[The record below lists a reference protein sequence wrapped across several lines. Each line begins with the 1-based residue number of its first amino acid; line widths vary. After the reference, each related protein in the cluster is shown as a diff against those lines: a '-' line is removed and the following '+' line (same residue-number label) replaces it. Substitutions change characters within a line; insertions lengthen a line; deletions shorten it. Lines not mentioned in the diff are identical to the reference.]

1 MIRDLEPG
9 TVTLVGGGPGDP
21 GLITVQGLHAIRQA
35 DVVVYDRLAPL
46 ECLAEARPEAE
57 LIEVGKIPRGPQT
70 RQERISEIMIQHAW
84 AGRAVVRL
92 KGGDSFVF
100 GRGGEEWQACA
111 AAGVPVHVVPGVTSA
126 VAVPEL
132 AGIPVTHRSLT
143 QGFTVVSGHVPPGD
157 PVSYTHLD
165 VYKSQHPGRVAT
177 PEDVVDAPA
186 DPRSR
191 PLVLVHTGEGKGKT
205 TAAMGLALRG
215 WAQGW
220 SIGVVQFIKSGK
232 WPMGERAALLALGRL
247 HEQTGQG
254 GPVHWYQAGAGWTWS
269 RPSTG
274 DRMADAATLAADGWA
289 RAAQLL
295 AEETHDL
302 LILDELTYPCL
313 LYTSGA

>member
-1 MIRDLEPG
+1 MVEEVVGQARSGAEG
-9 TVTLVGGGPGDP
+9 AQAGGAGGGVE
-21 GLITVQGLHAIRQA
+21 T
-35 DVVVYDRLAPL
+35 
-46 ECLAEARPEAE
+46 
-57 LIEVGKIPRGPQT
+57 
-70 RQERISEIMIQHAW
+70 
-84 AGRAVVRL
+84 
-92 KGGDSFVF
+92 
-100 GRGGEEWQACA
+100 
-111 AAGVPVHVVPGVTSA
+111 
-126 VAVPEL
+126 
-132 AGIPVTHRSLT
+132 
-143 QGFTVVSGHVPPGD
+143 
-157 PVSYTHLD
+157 
-165 VYKSQHPGRVAT
+165 HPGRVAT
-177 PEDVVDAPA
+177 PEDVVVAPA

-302 LILDELTYPCL
+302 LILDELTYPMRRGWVDADAVAAALTARPGRQHVVVTGRGCPEQVREVADL
-313 LYTSGA
+313 VTEMGKVRHPYDAGVRGQRGIEW

>member
-70 RQERISEIMIQHAW
+70 PQERINEILIQHAW

-157 PVSYTHLD
+157 PRGTVDWAALAHTRTTLVILMGVGYLPQIVAALRAAGMDGQTGAAVVASIVGPTGCATSSRVLR
-165 VYKSQHPGRVAT
+165 GRLADIAALADGEHIEPPAVVVIG
-177 PEDVVDAPA
+177 DVVDLHLDEVHPA
-186 DPRSR
+186 DPR
-191 PLVLVHTGEGKGKT
+191 PVQVVGG
-205 TAAMGLALRG
+205 ALSAR
-215 WAQGW
+215 
-220 SIGVVQFIKSGK
+220 SDSG
-232 WPMGERAALLALGRL
+232 R
-247 HEQTGQG
+247 
-254 GPVHWYQAGAGWTWS
+254 
-269 RPSTG
+269 
-274 DRMADAATLAADGWA
+274 
-289 RAAQLL
+289 
-295 AEETHDL
+295 
-302 LILDELTYPCL
+302 
-313 LYTSGA
+313 

>member
-70 RQERISEIMIQHAW
+70 PQERINEILIQHAW

-157 PVSYTHLD
+157 PRGTVDWAALAHTRTTLVILMGVGYLPQIVAALRAAGMDGQTGAAVVASIVGPTGCATSSRVLR
-165 VYKSQHPGRVAT
+165 GRLADIAALADGEHIEPPAVVVIG
-177 PEDVVDAPA
+177 DVVDLHLDEVHPA
-186 DPRSR
+186 DPR
-191 PLVLVHTGEGKGKT
+191 PV
-205 TAAMGLALRG
+205 
-215 WAQGW
+215 Q
-220 SIGVVQFIKSGK
+220 VVG
-232 WPMGERAALLALGRL
+232 GR
-247 HEQTGQG
+247 
-254 GPVHWYQAGAGWTWS
+254 
-269 RPSTG
+269 
-274 DRMADAATLAADGWA
+274 
-289 RAAQLL
+289 
-295 AEETHDL
+295 
-302 LILDELTYPCL
+302 
-313 LYTSGA
+313 